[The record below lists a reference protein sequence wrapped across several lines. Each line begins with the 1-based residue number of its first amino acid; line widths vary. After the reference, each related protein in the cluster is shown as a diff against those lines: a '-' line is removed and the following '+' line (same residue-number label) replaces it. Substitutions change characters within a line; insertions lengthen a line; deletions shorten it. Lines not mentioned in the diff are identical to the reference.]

1 MKQQKNKKVI
11 KVVFAIMFAMLL
23 LPMLNYKN
31 IWLKELYLHG
41 SESQTERPTWSIK
54 SYFDGQYQDS
64 FANFVSAK
72 LPLRSY
78 AIKAHNQILFSA
90 FKYTTAAQVIVGKEN
105 YLYETPYLNAFNGN
119 SYIGDAEIIKR
130 SLKLQK
136 IQHALAKRNKKL
148 LVLFAPGKASYF
160 PEKIPNDFYNA
171 GVKNNHKEL
180 IKAYQKYQIT
190 YIDFLSYFNDLKV
203 NSKFPL
209 YGKYGIHWSQYGM
222 SLAMDSVLKK
232 IEQEFNRKF
241 AIKEK
246 IKTAQLSEYRFTD
259 NDVELALNL
268 YFDLPKEQMAYRC
281 FKWKENTSSFKPNVL
296 VVADSYWWLV
306 HNNYISKKIFNDYHF
321 LYYNKSI
328 YNFDQQLNIEI
339 TPQLIS
345 DYVNSSD
352 LIILMATEAN
362 DNWFPYGFDDILLNE
377 LANPTITPVNNLKEE
392 VIQLKMNEIK
402 KDANWYASIV
412 AKAHQNRI
420 STVDQLRAD
429 AIWMLQGH

>member
-1 MKQQKNKKVI
+1 MKQQKNKRVV
-11 KVVFAIMFAMLL
+11 KVVFAMMFAMLL

-31 IWLKELYLHG
+31 IWLKELHLHG
-41 SESQTERPTWSIK
+41 SESQAERPTWSAK
-54 SYFDGQYQDS
+54 SYFDGEFQDS

-105 YLYETPYLNAFNGN
+105 YLYETPYLNAVNGN

-136 IQHALAKRNKKL
+136 IQNALAKRNKKL

-160 PEKIPNDFYNA
+160 PEKIPNDFYKER
-171 GVKNNHKEL
+171 VKNNHSEL
-180 IKAYQKYQIT
+180 IKAYQKHQIS
-190 YIDFLSYFNDLKV
+190 YIDFLSYFNELKA

-222 SLAMDSVLKK
+222 SLAMDSALKK
-232 IEQEFNRKF
+232 IAQEFNRKF
-241 AIKEK
+241 ASKEK
-246 IKTAQLSEYRFTD
+246 IKTEHLNNYRFTD

-268 YFDLPKEQMAYRC
+268 YFDLPKEQMAYRS
-281 FKWKENTSSFKPNVL
+281 FEWKENASSFKPNVL

-345 DYVNSSD
+345 EYVNSSD

-362 DNWFPYGFDDILLNE
+362 DNWFPYGFDDVLLNE
-377 LANPTITPVNNLKEE
+377 LAKPIIKPVNNLKEE
-392 VIQLKMNEIK
+392 AIQLKMNEIK
-402 KDANWYASIV
+402 KDATWYASIV
-412 AKAHQNRI
+412 AKAEQNKTTTI
-420 STVDQLRAD
+420 QQLRAD
-429 AIWMLQGH
+429 AIWVLQGR

>member
-1 MKQQKNKKVI
+1 MKQQKNKKAV
-11 KVVFAIMFAMLL
+11 KVVFAIMFATLL
-23 LPMLNYKN
+23 LPILNYKN
-31 IWLKELYLHG
+31 IWLKELELHG
-41 SESQTERPTWSIK
+41 SESQALRPTWSAK
-54 SYFDGQYQDS
+54 AYFSGQYQDS

-78 AIKAHNQILFSA
+78 AIKSHNQILFSA
-90 FKYTTAAQVIVGKEN
+90 FKFTTAAQVIVGKEN
-105 YLYETPYLNAFNGN
+105 YLYETPYLNAMNGN
-119 SYIGDAEIIKR
+119 SYIGDNEIIKR

-136 IQHALAKRNKKL
+136 IQKALAQQNKKL

-160 PEKIPNDFYNA
+160 PENIPNDFQKIAY
-171 GVKNNHKEL
+171 KNNHQEL
-180 IKAYQKYQIT
+180 IKAFQKDQISH
-190 YIDFLSYFNDLKV
+190 IDFLSYFNKLRA

-222 SLAMDSVLKK
+222 SIAMDSVLKK
-232 IEQEFNRKF
+232 VEQEFNKKF
-241 AIKEK
+241 ASKEK
-246 IKTAQLSEYRFTD
+246 IKIEQLDEYRFTD

-268 YFDLPKEQMAYRC
+268 CFDLPKEQMAYRS
-281 FKWKENTSSFKPNVL
+281 FEWKENTSTFKPIVL

-345 DYVNSSD
+345 EYVNSSD

-362 DNWFPYGFDDILLNE
+362 DNWFPYGFDDILLDE
-377 LANPTITPVNNLKEE
+377 LAHPKVSSGNNLNEE
-392 VIQLKMNEIK
+392 AIQLKINEIK

-412 AKAHQNRI
+412 AKAHQNKT
-420 STVDQLRAD
+420 STIEQLRAD

>member
-1 MKQQKNKKVI
+1 MKQQKNKMVV
-11 KVVFAIMFAMLL
+11 KVVFAMMFAMLL

-41 SESQTERPTWSIK
+41 SESQAERPTWSIK

-64 FANFVSAK
+64 FTNFVSAK

-90 FKYTTAAQVIVGKEN
+90 FKYTTAAQVIIGKEN

-136 IQHALAKRNKKL
+136 IQNALAKRNKKL

-160 PEKIPNDFYNA
+160 PEKIPNDFYKER
-171 GVKNNHKEL
+171 VKNNHREL
-180 IKAYQKYQIT
+180 IKAYQKHQIS
-190 YIDFLSYFNDLKV
+190 YIDFLAYFNELKA

-209 YGKYGIHWSQYGM
+209 YGKYGIHWSQFGM
-222 SLAMDSVLKK
+222 SLAMDSALKK
-232 IEQEFNRKF
+232 IAQEFNRKF
-241 AIKEK
+241 ASKEK
-246 IKTAQLSEYRFTD
+246 IKTEQLNNYRFTD

-268 YFDLPKEQMAYRC
+268 YFDLPKEQMAYRS
-281 FKWKENTSSFKPNVL
+281 FEWKENASSFKPNVL

-345 DYVNSSD
+345 EYVNSSD

-362 DNWFPYGFDDILLNE
+362 DNWFPYGFDDVLLNE
-377 LANPTITPVNNLKEE
+377 LAKPIIKSVNKLKEE
-392 VIQLKMNEIK
+392 AIQLKMNDIK
-402 KDANWYASIV
+402 KDATWYASIV
-412 AKAHQNRI
+412 TKAEQNKTTTI
-420 STVDQLRAD
+420 QQLRAD
-429 AIWMLQGH
+429 AIWVLQGH

>member
-1 MKQQKNKKVI
+1 MKQQKNKRVV
-11 KVVFAIMFAMLL
+11 KVVFAMMFAMLL

-41 SESQTERPTWSIK
+41 SENQAERPKWSTK
-54 SYFDGQYQDS
+54 SYFAGQYQDS

-90 FKYTTAAQVIVGKEN
+90 LKYTTAAQVIVGKEN
-105 YLYETPYLNAFNGN
+105 YLYETPYLNAVNGN

-136 IQHALAKRNKKL
+136 IQNALAKRNKKL

-160 PEKIPNDFYNA
+160 PEKIPNDFYKKR
-171 GVKNNHKEL
+171 VKNNHSEL
-180 IKAYQKYQIT
+180 IKAYQKHQIS
-190 YIDFLSYFNDLKV
+190 YIDFLSYFNKLKA

-222 SLAMDSVLKK
+222 SLAMDSALKK
-232 IEQEFNRKF
+232 IAQEFNRKF
-241 AIKEK
+241 ASKEN
-246 IKTAQLSEYRFTD
+246 IKTEQLNNYRFTD

-268 YFDLPKEQMAYRC
+268 YFDLPKEQMAYRS
-281 FKWKENTSSFKPNVL
+281 FEWKENASSFKPNVL

-345 DYVNSSD
+345 EYVNSSD

-362 DNWFPYGFDDILLNE
+362 DNWFPYGFDDVLLNE
-377 LANPTITPVNNLKEE
+377 LAKPIIKPVNNLKEE
-392 VIQLKMNEIK
+392 AIQLKMNEIK
-402 KDANWYASIV
+402 KDATWYASIV
-412 AKAHQNRI
+412 AKAEQNKT
-420 STVDQLRAD
+420 STIEQLRAD
-429 AIWMLQGH
+429 AIWVLQGR

>member
-1 MKQQKNKKVI
+1 MKQQKNKRVV
-11 KVVFAIMFAMLL
+11 KVVFAMMFAMLL

-41 SESQTERPTWSIK
+41 SESQAERPTWSAK

-105 YLYETPYLNAFNGN
+105 YLYETPYLNAVNGN

-136 IQHALAKRNKKL
+136 IQNALAKRNKKL

-160 PEKIPNDFYNA
+160 PEKIPNDFYKKR
-171 GVKNNHKEL
+171 VKNNHSEL
-180 IKAYQKYQIT
+180 IKAYQKHQIS
-190 YIDFLSYFNDLKV
+190 YIDFLSYFNKLKA

-222 SLAMDSVLKK
+222 SIAMDSALKK
-232 IEQEFNRKF
+232 IAQEFNRKF
-241 AIKEK
+241 ASKEN
-246 IKTAQLSEYRFTD
+246 IKTEQLNNYRFTD

-268 YFDLPKEQMAYRC
+268 YFDLPKEQMAYRS
-281 FKWKENTSSFKPNVL
+281 FEWKENTSSFKPNVL

-345 DYVNSSD
+345 EYVNSSD

-362 DNWFPYGFDDILLNE
+362 DNWFPYGFDDVLLNE
-377 LANPTITPVNNLKEE
+377 LAKPIIKPVNNLKEE
-392 VIQLKMNEIK
+392 AIQLKMNEIK
-402 KDANWYASIV
+402 KDATWYASIV
-412 AKAHQNRI
+412 AKAEQNKTTTI
-420 STVDQLRAD
+420 QQLRAD
-429 AIWMLQGH
+429 AIWVLQGR

>member
-1 MKQQKNKKVI
+1 MKQQKNKRVV

-31 IWLKELYLHG
+31 IWLKELHLHG
-41 SESQTERPTWSIK
+41 SESQAERPTWSTK

-105 YLYETPYLNAFNGN
+105 YLYETPYLNAVNGN

-136 IQHALAKRNKKL
+136 IQNALAKRNKKL

-160 PEKIPNDFYNA
+160 PEKIPNDFYKER
-171 GVKNNHKEL
+171 VKNNHSEL
-180 IKAYQKYQIT
+180 IKAYQKHQIS
-190 YIDFLSYFNDLKV
+190 YIDFLSYFNELKA

-222 SLAMDSVLKK
+222 SLAMDSALKK
-232 IEQEFNRKF
+232 IAQEFNRKF
-241 AIKEK
+241 ASKEK
-246 IKTAQLSEYRFTD
+246 IKTEQLNNYRFTD

-268 YFDLPKEQMAYRC
+268 YFDLPKEQMAYRS
-281 FKWKENTSSFKPNVL
+281 FEWKENASSFKPNVL

-345 DYVNSSD
+345 EYVNSSD

-362 DNWFPYGFDDILLNE
+362 DNWFPYGFDDVLLNE
-377 LANPTITPVNNLKEE
+377 LAKPIIKPVNNLKEE
-392 VIQLKMNEIK
+392 AIQLKMNEIK
-402 KDANWYASIV
+402 KDATWYASIV
-412 AKAHQNRI
+412 AKAEQNKTTTI
-420 STVDQLRAD
+420 QQLRAD
-429 AIWMLQGH
+429 AIWVLQGR